1 RVFAERDWL
10 LQRQSSWFEY
20 STSPCSLRTNR
31 PGSSRFT
38 RPVRPWR
45 RRRSWMCCC
54 FPRGSRRRSTI
65 GAPSCF
71 PAWASRE
78 STSLR
83 CTRIRPTARARSSMR
98 PSGTVFSIRR
108 TATSSTFDP
117 DLSHLVALADLV
129 DDVEALRHLTE
140 DGVLA
145 VEVRLG
151 RVADEELRAPRVA
164 PGVGHRQRPAHVP
177 FRGGVDLA
185 LDVVAGAAGA
195 GAERAA
201 ALDHKVVDHPVER
214 EPVVEGPLHLLPGLG
229 VDPFPLS
236 GRQADEVGD
245 GAGGVGLEQL
255 GDDFPLGGLEVHFL
269 GHDGSYWVR

>member
-1 RVFAERDWL
+1 ASLEDDAQVAPPDVLEGDVVERVDHAEVEDLRDVGVVQLDGDLGLVDEHGDEVLVLRDAGEDALHRHHALEPLHPESLRPEDLGHAADVDALEERVFAERDWL

-78 STSLR
+78 ATSLR

-151 RVADEELRAPRVA
+151 RVADEEL
-164 PGVGHRQRPAHVP
+164 
-177 FRGGVDLA
+177 
-185 LDVVAGAAGA
+185 
-195 GAERAA
+195 
-201 ALDHKVVDHPVER
+201 
-214 EPVVEGPLHLLPGLG
+214 
-229 VDPFPLS
+229 
-236 GRQADEVGD
+236 
-245 GAGGVGLEQL
+245 
-255 GDDFPLGGLEVHFL
+255 
-269 GHDGSYWVR
+269 